1 MSAKW
6 ARRGLGLTLALCALA
21 AAYAFGTP
29 RGGDAEAAARKDN
42 PAAEE
47 KACGEG
53 CWLPFF

>member
-1 MSAKW
+1 MSAKL
-6 ARRGLGLTLALCALA
+6 AMRGLGLLLALGALA
-21 AAYAFGTP
+21 ALYVVVWEP
-29 RGGDAEAAARKDN
+29 RGNSKAAGAGEN